1 MPRVLWPNV
10 YLCADFNVSDPTADD
25 LKRLMLLHGG
35 IYHHYHSSRTTH
47 IIAKNLPD
55 SKVFIIGNLVYT
67 GMSLLITSNAQTNR
81 VNTDLNTVDIYVY
94 KLQVKALKGN
104 EVIVDPSWIMD
115 SVKAEKLLN
124 YQPYLLFT
132 KQRNDQPR
140 IQFEKNP
147 SVQDNSD
154 SKVEQS
160 VKDEPRF
167 SPNTRSIDAKDEK
180 FLGEFYNNSRL
191 HLISTMKS
199 DFKSYVM
206 QLRNKNTSM
215 TFPHREVLSTLQKA
229 EHSSM
234 EFHQNIKTIMHVDM
248 DCFFVSVSLRKYPNF
263 RGKPVGVAHAK
274 GNKSDGTESWSE
286 IASCS
291 YEARKC
297 GVKNGMFVGPA
308 MKLCPDLQI
317 IPYDFDGYQSV
328 AKTLYDTISKYTL
341 DIQAVSCDE
350 MLVDLSS
357 VIDSVT
363 NLDVMCFCEKLREE
377 IFEITKCTASIGL
390 GPNVLLAKLATK
402 KAKPNGIHMI
412 TGK

>member
-1 MPRVLWPNV
+1 M
-10 YLCADFNVSDPTADD
+10 
-25 LKRLMLLHGG
+25 
-35 IYHHYHSSRTTH
+35 
-47 IIAKNLPD
+47 
-55 SKVFIIGNLVYT
+55 
-67 GMSLLITSNAQTNR
+67 
-81 VNTDLNTVDIYVY
+81 
-94 KLQVKALKGN
+94 QVKALRGN

-115 SVKAEKLLN
+115 SVKAERLLS

-132 KQRNDQPR
+132 NQQNDQPQ
-140 IQFEKNP
+140 IQFDKSP
-147 SVQDNSD
+147 SVQVNID

-160 VKDEPRF
+160 LTDAPGF
-167 SPNTRSIDAKDEK
+167 SPNIRNIDAKDEN

-199 DFKSYVM
+199 DFKNYVM
-206 QLRNKNTSM
+206 QLRSKNTSM
-215 TFPHREVLSTLQKA
+215 AFPHRQILSTLQKA
-229 EHSSM
+229 GLSM
-234 EFHQNIKTIMHVDM
+234 GIHQNIKTIMHVDM
-248 DCFFVSVSLRKYPNF
+248 DCFFVSVSLRKYPDF

-308 MKLCPDLQI
+308 KKLCPDLQI
-317 IPYDFDGYQSV
+317 LPYDFGGYQSV

-357 VIDSVT
+357 IIHSVT
-363 NLDVMCFCEKLREE
+363 NLDVMGFCEKLRDE
-377 IFEITKCTASIGL
+377 IFEGTQCTASIGL
-390 GPNVLLAKLATK
+390 GPNVLLAKLATR

-412 TGK
+412 TGKLNVFKMELVLVY

>member
-1 MPRVLWPNV
+1 MRIVLH
-10 YLCADFNVSDPTADD
+10 F
-25 LKRLMLLHGG
+25 
-35 IYHHYHSSRTTH
+35 
-47 IIAKNLPD
+47 
-55 SKVFIIGNLVYT
+55 
-67 GMSLLITSNAQTNR
+67 
-81 VNTDLNTVDIYVY
+81 YVY
-94 KLQVKALKGN
+94 NLQVKALKGN

-132 KQRNDQPR
+132 NQRKDQPR
-140 IQFEKNP
+140 IRLEKHP
-147 SVQDNSD
+147 LHDNID
-154 SKVEQS
+154 HKVEQS
-160 VKDEPRF
+160 VIDVPVV
-167 SPNTRSIDAKDEK
+167 SPHKRNIDAKDEK

-199 DFKSYVM
+199 DFKSYVVK
-206 QLRNKNTSM
+206 LRNENSSM
-215 TFPHREVLSTLQKA
+215 EFPRRHILSTLQNA
-229 EHSSM
+229 GQSTM
-234 EFHQNIKTIMHVDM
+234 DFHQNIKTIMHVDM

-263 RGKPVGVAHAK
+263 KGKPVGVAHAK
-274 GNKSDGTESWSE
+274 GNKSDGSESWSE

-308 MKLCPDLQI
+308 KKLCPDLQI
-317 IPYDFDGYQSV
+317 ISYDFDGYQSV

-357 VIDSVT
+357 VIESVK
-363 NLDVMCFCEKLREE
+363 NLDIMGFCEKLREE
-377 IFEITKCTASIGL
+377 IYEVTKCTASIGL

-402 KAKPNGIHMI
+402 KAKPNGIHII
-412 TGK
+412 TGM